1 MLENSW
7 VDSLDL
13 RLWFAVCRVVRV
25 EGLGSMVSQARD
37 DRVIN
42 ARELLM

>member
-25 EGLGSMVSQARD
+25 EGLGSMVSGD
-37 DRVIN
+37 VN
-42 ARELLM
+42 AREFLV